1 MIALDTNVLVRVVT
15 ADDPAQLELA
25 LAVMRQS
32 DSLWV
37 CKTVLLE
44 TEWVLR
50 YSYKLSREAI
60 LASLRSILGYRGL
73 QVESRGEILRALS
86 LYARGMD
93 FADACHL
100 TSSGGADRFATF
112 DKDLAAAVQAEGGAA
127 LPAVELLRPV

>member
-1 MIALDTNVLVRVVT
+1 MIALDTNILVRVVT
-15 ADDPAQLELA
+15 ADDPAQLEAA
-25 LAVMRQS
+25 LTVMRS

-60 LASLRSILGYRGL
+60 LASLRGILGYRAL
-73 QVESRGEILRALS
+73 QVESRVAVLRALS
-86 LYARGMD
+86 LYEKGMD

-100 TSSGGADRFATF
+100 TSSADAEHFATF
-112 DKDLAAAVQAEGGAA
+112 DRDFATAAKAVGGAD
-127 LPAVELLRPV
+127 LPVVELLRPF